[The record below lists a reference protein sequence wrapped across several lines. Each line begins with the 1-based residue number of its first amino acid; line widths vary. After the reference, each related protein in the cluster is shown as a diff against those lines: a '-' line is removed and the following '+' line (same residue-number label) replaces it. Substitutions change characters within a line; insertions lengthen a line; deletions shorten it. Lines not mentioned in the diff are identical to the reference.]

1 MQENRFL
8 MDVKYLL
15 SGAVICLVLLGCV
28 ATKPDGQAVDKN
40 KSLGLHIQMA
50 KGYVAKGNREAA
62 RFHLQKAFSI
72 QEDSAEAT
80 GEMAQLYL
88 LEGEPVRAEEQFK
101 LALKRDK
108 NLTDVHN
115 NYGVFLFGQKRYQE
129 AYVEFEKAA
138 ADLAFSGRA
147 QALTNVGRVALK
159 LGNTVRAQAAFEHAV
174 ILDKTSPDAFI
185 ELADINFQKPDYAEA
200 KKNLDI
206 YTVIGQ
212 QSARSLYLALRLENI
227 FGNKDR
233 ETSLANQLKNKFPYS
248 SEYLEYKQRH
258 LN

>member
-1 MQENRFL
+1 
-8 MDVKYLL
+8 
-15 SGAVICLVLLGCV
+15 
-28 ATKPDGQAVDKN
+28 
-40 KSLGLHIQMA
+40 
-50 KGYVAKGNREAA
+50 
-62 RFHLQKAFSI
+62 
-72 QEDSAEAT
+72 
-80 GEMAQLYL
+80 MAQLYL
-88 LEGEPVRAEEQFK
+88 IEGEPVLAEEQFK

-108 NLTDVHN
+108 SLTEVHN
-115 NYGVFLFGQKRYQE
+115 NYGVFLFSQKRYEE

-138 ADLAFSGRA
+138 ADLAFAGRA

-159 LGNTVRAQAAFEHAV
+159 LGNSIRAQAAFEHAV

-200 KKNLDI
+200 KKNLDS
-206 YTVIGQ
+206 YTAIGQ
-212 QSARSLYLALRLENI
+212 QSSRSLYLGIRLENI

-233 ETSLANQLKNKFPYS
+233 EASLVNQLKNKFPYS